1 MRGTEEEKQLYHK
14 LVNLPFQ
21 KSCANFEIIYKE
33 ALNVITKEGDLS
45 YLSKYER
52 IKEKWS
58 RCFIIKTFTCGVCTT
73 QRIESINS
81 ILSEK
86 LNSQS
91 PLQEVFQFIKSRE
104 FEVNKKIEDEI
115 STYQNKRGSKTYENL
130 NLFKSL
136 KSQVSSYIIEKMKL
150 QYEKSL
156 NYAVEPQ
163 ENHW

>member
-1 MRGTEEEKQLYHK
+1 MK
-14 LVNLPFQ
+14 N
-21 KSCANFEIIYKE
+21 
-33 ALNVITKEGDLS
+33 
-45 YLSKYER
+45 
-52 IKEKWS
+52 
-58 RCFIIKTFTCGVCTT
+58 FTCGVCAT

-156 NYAVEPQ
+156 NFYC
-163 ENHW
+163 